1 MKSNDFVKY
10 LTVQLVE
17 HIDKPKQKRLGAKQ
31 TKSFSSHWFGLIPVS
46 IKMIAKRFQKNQ

>member
-17 HIDKPKQKRLGAKQ
+17 KMDKPKQKRSK
-31 TKSFSSHWFGLIPVS
+31 KSTSLSSHWFGLIPMS
-46 IKMIAKRFQKNQ
+46 IKMVAKRFQKNN